1 MTDKERMTEAFKA
14 LRRLGYTTR
23 QNFSC
28 CGGCAMAQLAAEVE
42 QGKNHD
48 KFVTYNRQSNEAFN
62 DYGKL
67 TKSLWLR
74 WDGDA
79 KEIIGALEAAGFQV
93 AEHGG
98 GKEFSIQ
105 VYPFRAEDFRTAR
118 VLYQR
123 LVGEGG
129 VYTGLISNREDA
141 IVIMA
146 GALSRL
152 GIKRG

>member
-1 MTDKERMTEAFKA
+1 MTDKERLTEAFKA
-14 LRRLGYTTR
+14 LRRLGYTAR

-28 CGGCAMAQLAAEVE
+28 CGGCAMAEFAAEVE

-48 KFVTYNRQSNEAFN
+48 KFVTYNKQGSESFN

-67 TKSLWLR
+67 TSSLWLH

-79 KEIIGALEAAGFQV
+79 KEIVRTLEGAGFQV
-93 AEHGG
+93 AEHNGD
-98 GKEFSIQ
+98 KKISIE
-105 VYPFRAEDFRTAR
+105 VYPFTVEDRRTAR
-118 VLYQR
+118 HIVSR
-123 LVGEGG
+123 LPVD
-129 VYTGLISNREDA
+129 GLPSDREDA

-146 GALSRL
+146 GTLSRL